1 MTTIPIK
8 GIINVIYRIKVR
20 TIYLY
25 LTDKSHIH
33 LLTIYAKNEMEE
45 LTPSQKKV
53 LKSITEEIKNG

>member
-8 GIINVIYRIKVR
+8 GIINGIYRIKVR

-25 LTDKSHIH
+25 VTERSHIH
-33 LLTIYAKNEMEE
+33 LLTIYTKNEMED

-53 LKSITEEIKNG
+53 LKAITEEIRNG